1 MPNTIPEYV
10 AQISEAVALVE
21 SRRKLIATLRAQ
33 VEPLA
38 RAKLIV
44 VDGEVLQLD
53 KLQQLLDTVM
63 AEIDAL
69 RLTKELD
76 QITAHMET
84 MQAALSDVRW
94 ELADSITD
102 VLSRKSERQN
112 EILSQQDNIIQQLR
126 SRLNEWSPLMTALK
140 LELDKA
146 AREQAPLREELTEF
160 GRIDG
165 LLSTIQ
171 RELDEGKY
179 SSLKEQLDGLDSSR
193 TMLTQWLKTIPEVTQ
208 KTIQF
213 KRQADLLLLQ
223 APLDGR
229 KLYRYTVLLR
239 TASDS
244 GAHGINIQE
253 KCALVELDRKEMAE
267 VITEITNAVN
277 RGVTRSFQSGK
288 SSPSTVAGAPP
299 SEAAAGNGQDAADVP
314 SPSATGASAGDEGVV
329 ADSGPG
335 SGESGSLRKAEFKM
349 PPQSPL
355 GPLYPEGLNDLV
367 KHVGDFMYRIFM
379 SHQMQ
384 DYLNASPCSLT
395 VTTNDL
401 MLPWE
406 LMSYQD
412 RNEPDVDKFLCL
424 ERPIARMPMGR
435 YFPRHHREHPDE
447 VLRFLLV
454 YADPNYANPSKRLSA
469 AKREVDKI
477 EEELK
482 KKWGN
487 QVEIVKITEAQVTGR
502 AMNKVVRE
510 GNFKVIHFAGH
521 AFFDKEDA
529 DLSSLLLN
537 GEEQFLAQ
545 KVQRLLEGRPLVF
558 LNACESGTTAN
569 EEEPQQIGYMQ
580 QNAEGLASAFIYGG
594 ARGCVGSL
602 WPIYDEPAAD
612 FAVHFYNNVVRGYM
626 IGEALR
632 LARREIK
639 EKHNEQITWAAYVLY
654 GDPTLR
660 L

>member
-1 MPNTIPEYV
+1 MPNTVPEYV
-10 AQISEAVALVE
+10 AQVSNAVALVE
-21 SRRKLIATLRAQ
+21 SRRSLIAELRAQ
-33 VEPLA
+33 IEQIA
-38 RAKLIV
+38 RVKLIV
-44 VDGEVLQLD
+44 VDGEVLQVNR
-53 KLQQLLDTVM
+53 LQQLQDTVL

-69 RLTKELD
+69 RSAKGLD
-76 QITAHMET
+76 QIAQHIEAMEF
-84 MQAALSDVRW
+84 ALSDVRW
-94 ELADSITD
+94 ELADSIKD
-102 VLSRKSERQN
+102 VLSKKAASQN
-112 EILSQQDNIIQQLR
+112 EILRQQEEIIQQLR
-126 SRLNEWSPLMTALK
+126 SRLNEWAPLMTALK

-146 AREQAPLREELTEF
+146 AREQAPIREELNEF
-160 GRIDG
+160 VRIDG

-171 RELDEGKY
+171 RELNEGKHTG
-179 SSLKEQLDGLDSSR
+179 LKELLDGLDADR
-193 TMLTQWLKTIPEVTQ
+193 TTLVQWLKTIPELTQ
-208 KTIQF
+208 KTVQF

-253 KCALVELDRKEMAE
+253 KCALVELDRKEMAA
-267 VITEITNAVN
+267 VIGEITNAVN
-277 RGVTRSFQSGK
+277 RGVTRSFQTSK
-288 SSPSTVAGAPP
+288 SSDATVSEAPP
-299 SEAAAGNGQDAADVP
+299 MAPADGNGQADTVEAIGVAANLDG
-314 SPSATGASAGDEGVV
+314 SASTP
-329 ADSGPG
+329 DS
-335 SGESGSLRKAEFKM
+335 SSLRKAELVM
-349 PPQSPL
+349 TPTSPL

-367 KHVGDFMYRIFM
+367 KNVGDFMYRIFM

-412 RNEPDVDKFLCL
+412 RSQPGVDKFLCL

-447 VLRFLLV
+447 VLRFLLI
-454 YADPNYANPSKRLSA
+454 YADPHYKDEKKRLSA
-469 AKREVDKI
+469 AKREVDQI

-482 KKWGN
+482 KKWGK
-487 QVEIVKITEAQVTGR
+487 QVEVIKITEAQVTGR
-502 AMNKVVRE
+502 ALNKVMRE

-521 AFFDKEDA
+521 AFFDKDDA
-529 DLSSLLLN
+529 DLSSLLLDGN
-537 GEEQFLAQ
+537 EQFLAQ

-569 EEEPQQIGYMQ
+569 EEEPQTIGYMQ
-580 QNAEGLASAFIYGG
+580 EQAEGLASAFIYGG

-602 WPIYDEPAAD
+602 WPIYDKPAAD

-632 LARREIK
+632 LARLEIK
-639 EKHNEQITWAAYVLY
+639 NKHDDQITWAAYVLY